1 MIPCIDRD
9 VWDKKNEIAKDE
21 QISDRV
27 LEIAIR
33 TALVCAAFDGMPVLH
48 ACDLNHAWEMARYQ
62 KRLRAMLVPNPGRNQ
77 EAQMALK
84 LLGYL
89 DTYSVNGNHLKLRDT
104 LRAIHA
110 YEYGPRHAARDPRL
124 RVRPAL
130 CERVLG
136 ALEFSGEIEQCKVKN
151 YQGKD
156 VRVVRRIRE
165 GDL

>member
-110 YEYGPRHAARDPRL
+110 YEYGP
-124 RVRPAL
+124 AL